1 MPNPFGAPELTVHD
15 VKRKVDGDEYFV
27 WLDVREPYELQRAAI
42 RDYRVA
48 PAPVSRLAQFQSD
61 GLPEEAQKQDANI
74 VVFCH
79 HGVRSAQVT
88 MWLRQQGWTNV
99 YNMGGGI
106 AAWALEI
113 DPSVGQ
119 Y

>member
-1 MPNPFGAPELTVHD
+1 MPNPFGAPEVTVHD
-15 VKRKVDGDEYFV
+15 VKRRIDGDEIFV
-27 WLDVREPYELQRAAI
+27 WLDVREPYELKSAAI
-42 RDYRVA
+42 RDFRVA
-48 PAPVSRLAQFQSD
+48 SAPVSRLAQFQSD
-61 GLPEEAQKQDANI
+61 GLPEEAQSQDAQI

-88 MWLRQQGWTNV
+88 MWLRQQGWRNV
-99 YNMGGGI
+99 YNMAGGI

-113 DPSVGQ
+113 DPSVGH

>member
-1 MPNPFGAPELTVHD
+1 MPNPYAAPEVTVQEVHRQLKAGEPL
-15 VKRKVDGDEYFV
+15 VL
-27 WLDVREPYELQRAAI
+27 LDVREPGELSRAALP
-42 RDYRVA
+42 YPQVA
-48 PAPVSRLAQFQSD
+48 LAPLSRLSVYQLE
-61 GLPEEAQKQDANI
+61 GLPPAALDQAAAI

-99 YNMGGGI
+99 TSMAGGI
-106 AAWALEI
+106 NAWAREI
-113 DPSVGQ
+113 DMTVGV